1 MSVVPQDPPAARRAG
16 LATKLRRY
24 WRHGSFVLGL
34 VLLLAIIAVAA
45 LAPVLT
51 LHDPYDQDL
60 ANRLVP
66 PFWMDG
72 SDPAHVLGTDQLGR
86 DLLSRLLYGA
96 RVSLAIGFVAMLM
109 SAIIGVTLGV
119 LAGYFGGWVDT
130 AISFLI
136 TARLALPVILVA
148 LAVVALVGSS
158 LAIVI
163 GVLGCLIWDRFALVT
178 RANVQ
183 QLRSAEF
190 VTAAYLQGLSPLQV
204 VFREI
209 LPNIMNNLIVI
220 GTLEMAGAIIFEAA
234 LSFLGLG
241 VPAPLPSWGRMVAE
255 GKSEILFNSWLITI
269 PGTMLFALVLAIN
282 LVGDGLRDV
291 TSPESRN

>member
-1 MSVVPQDPPAARRAG
+1 MSVVPQDPPAARRA
-16 LATKLRRY
+16 AIAKKLRRY
-24 WRHGSFVLGL
+24 GRHGSFGLG
-34 VLLLAIIAVAA
+34 VILLLAILAAAV

-51 LHDPYDQDL
+51 SHDPYEQDL

-66 PFWMDG
+66 PFWLEG
-72 SDPAHVLGTDQLGR
+72 SEPAHLLGTDQLGR
-86 DLLSRLLYGA
+86 DLLSRLLYGS
-96 RVSLAIGFVAMLM
+96 RVSLSIGFAAMLM
-109 SAIIGVTLGV
+109 SAVIGVTLGV

-130 AISFLI
+130 AISFVI

-148 LAVVALVGSS
+148 LAVVALAGSS

-163 GVLGCLIWDRFALVT
+163 GVLGALIWDRFALVT
-178 RANVQ
+178 RASVQ

-190 VTAAYLQGLSPLQV
+190 VTAAFLQGLSPLQIL
-204 VFREI
+204 FREI
-209 LPNIMNNLIVI
+209 LPNILNNLIVI
-220 GTLEMAGAIIFEAA
+220 ATLEVAGAIIFEAA

-241 VPAPLPSWGRMVAE
+241 VPPPLPSWGRMVAE

-269 PGTMLFALVLAIN
+269 PGTMLFVLVLAIN
-282 LVGDGLRDV
+282 LVGDGLRDI